1 MADEAAFGRAF
12 DGLMFTAPVSAMAGW
27 DTRADQVVVLD
38 GCSMR
43 CHARMLKD
51 LVNEGDDAGMGG
63 LVSTITQAGP
73 KPGAGDGFGAIV
85 EKICRKVQLRLE
97 KTESFDLKST
107 LAQYP
112 SGL

>member
-1 MADEAAFGRAF
+1 MAVEAAFGRAF
-12 DGLMFTAPVSAMAGW
+12 DGLMFTTPGSAMADW
-27 DTRADQVVVLD
+27 DARADQVVVID

-43 CHARMLKD
+43 CHAKMLKD

-63 LVSTITQAGP
+63 LVSTITKAGP

-85 EKICRKVQLRLE
+85 EKICRKVQLGLE
-97 KTESFDLKST
+97 KTESFALKST
-107 LAQYP
+107 LPQYP